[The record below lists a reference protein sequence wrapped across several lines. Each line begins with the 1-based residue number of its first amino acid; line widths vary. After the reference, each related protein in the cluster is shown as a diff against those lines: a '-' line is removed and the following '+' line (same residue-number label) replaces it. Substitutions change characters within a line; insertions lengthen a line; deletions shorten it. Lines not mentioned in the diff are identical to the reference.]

1 MANWTLTEKA
11 KGEMTVKIDGDAWK
25 KAVNKAF
32 NRIAKEVSIP
42 GFRKGNVPKAMI
54 EKRIPRSAVYEQA
67 IDDNIQNWF
76 QSALEEC
83 GIRPIAQADSN
94 LKSVSEDGVE
104 LAFTV
109 KVEPEAELKDLSDVK
124 YEVKLEEV
132 TDKDIENE
140 INRIRERY
148 AENEEVEGPAEEGDT
163 VDINYVG
170 KKDGVPFEGGSA
182 NDYKLKLGSH
192 TFIPGFEEGL
202 IGAVKGEE
210 KELTLKF
217 PEDYHSA
224 DLAGADVVFEVTVND
239 VTRQVL
245 PEVNE
250 EFVEDQNI
258 PNVDTVEQFREHI
271 RTRLTDTAKRNA
283 EAAAENDMMEAF
295 AAAVDVE
302 VPEEMIEEEANS
314 QVQQQATQLQQ
325 YGMSLSGYLQM
336 LGQTAEQF
344 KESFREQAEKT
355 NRVRLGLKALAKRE
369 GFVASDE
376 ELEKKFQEIADM
388 YNMAVDQVKQYVQ
401 RETLRQDLAN
411 EKAIEFLKGNRS
423 E

>member
-258 PNVDTVEQFREHI
+258 PNVDTVEQFR
-271 RTRLTDTAKRNA
+271 TRLTDTAKRNA

>member
-94 LKSVSEDGVE
+94 VKSVSEDGVE